1 MYLVYVEDFP
11 VEALTPAFPRPASFY
26 KSRPEFLE
34 MQKIIIDSLL
44 ADGLKYPLCAINKLD
59 NGIVYHVGMGMQR
72 LAALKKLDWAT
83 CKAVIACRP
92 TDSYIPLGLPIKNRK
107 ELEDVFG
114 TSLRKFHLAPNS
126 FEAQPAEDPKQWDPI
141 RLRNEGNK

>member
-1 MYLVYVEDFP
+1 MIIYLFLRKT
-11 VEALTPAFPRPASFY
+11 AL
-26 KSRPEFLE
+26 K
-34 MQKIIIDSLL
+34 
-44 ADGLKYPLCAINKLD
+44 D
-59 NGIVYHVGMGMQR
+59 NVIVYHVVVGRKR
-72 LAALKKLDWAT
+72 LAARKKLDGANG
-83 CKAVIACRP
+83 KAVIACRP

-126 FEAQPAEDPKQWDPI
+126 FEAQPAEDPNEWDPI